1 MTPGTRS
8 AGWIAWDGAVLRRL
22 ARIESRIFLRVM
34 RLLTR
39 MGDAESWL
47 LGVLLLSAGGIEGRR
62 QAALLALSAGLATG
76 LSQILK
82 RVAGRPRPA
91 VGLAEFA
98 PRIECPDEFSFP
110 SGHTAAAFAVA
121 AAFLGEP
128 TPLALLGVTLAS
140 GIGLSRM
147 ALGAHYPLDVAAG
160 ALLGAGCGFVARWWL
175 G

>member
-1 MTPGTRS
+1 MTTTTHR
-8 AGWIAWDGAVLRRL
+8 WLAWDGALLRRL
-22 ARIESRIFLRVM
+22 ARIESRLFLRAM

-47 LGVLLLSAGGIEGRR
+47 LGVLILAAGGPDGRR
-62 QAALLALSAGLATG
+62 QAALLALAVGLATL
-76 LSQILK
+76 LSQALK
-82 RVAGRPRPA
+82 RLAGRPRPS

-98 PRIECPDEFSFP
+98 ARIECPDEFSFP

-128 TPLALLGVTLAS
+128 MPLALTAVSLAS

-160 ALLGAGCGFVARWWL
+160 ALLGAGCGFAARFWL
-175 G
+175 GG